1 MKREQNLQELLT
13 STSLSAVTSIILCL
27 LLPGITTKGDMA
39 AFFLM
44 FWFIG
49 IYCIWS
55 LIDWKGGAKRPHQL
69 GGLKRRKE

>member
-1 MKREQNLQELLT
+1 MRERNLQELLI
-13 STSLSAVTSIILCL
+13 SSSASAVTSIILCL

-55 LIDWKGGAKRPHQL
+55 LIDWKGGAKKPQQL
-69 GGLKRRKE
+69 GGLKRHKE